1 MKELLETIIKPLVSH
16 PEAISIEE
24 TDQGKTVVLHLTVA
38 PDDMGK
44 VIGKQGRRAQ
54 AVRTVMKALA
64 ARMGKRVVVDI
75 G

>member
-24 TDQGKTVVLHLTVA
+24 TEQGKTVVLHLTVA

-44 VIGKQGRRAQ
+44 VIGALKQSPDAGQIDFGAASKLVQ
-54 AVRTVMKALA
+54 ARLP
-64 ARMGKRVVVDI
+64 
-75 G
+75 